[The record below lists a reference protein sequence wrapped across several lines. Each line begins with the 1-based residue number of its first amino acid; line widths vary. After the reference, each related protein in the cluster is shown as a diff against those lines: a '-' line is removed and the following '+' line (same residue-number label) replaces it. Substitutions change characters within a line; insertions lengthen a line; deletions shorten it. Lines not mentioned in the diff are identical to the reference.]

1 MRQRSAWLRSRR
13 TSSASCESGRQHA
26 LQFMRHHGDGAQR
39 RSQLMGRG
47 GGQRAQRRQALFA
60 RQSKLGGGK
69 TGRHPGAFA
78 GDAPSIDRGKSDA
91 EHQRG
96 PEAGLIKL
104 RQHEMLGRRPGQ
116 RFVHHRDQR
125 SRRQRDATQ
134 DQRIAQIEGRRRD
147 DDGSDEHQGERI
159 GDAAGEIKKGRQL
172 QHVVSEINGR
182 LAVGEPV
189 AGRIAQGQDDIE
201 TGAEGYASQALNE
214 RQGIAEAEIDD
225 EQSRRLA
232 GRRHPAQIGQ
242 SAKAHAPSD
251 RRSPQRLVSPARPLR
266 LFLRIR
272 RRHGL
277 TGCLFASRA
286 RNTINQFYRT

>member
-13 TSSASCESGRQHA
+13 AFE
-26 LQFMRHHGDGAQR
+26 LVRHHGDGAQR
-39 RSQLMGRG
+39 RAQLVGRG
-47 GGQRAQRRQALFA
+47 RGQRAQRRQALFA

-69 TGRHPGAFA
+69 TGRHPRAFA
-78 GDAPSIDRGKSDA
+78 GDAPGIDRGKSDA
-91 EHQRG
+91 EHERSPQ
-96 PEAGLIKL
+96 AGLIKL
-104 RQHEMLGRRPGQ
+104 RQHEMLGQRPGQ

-159 GDAAGEIKKGRQL
+159 GDAAGEIEKGRQL

-189 AGRIAQGQDDIE
+189 AGRMAQGQDDVE

-232 GRRHPAQIGQ
+232 ARRHPAQIRQG
-242 SAKAHAPSD
+242 AKAHAPSD
-251 RRSPQRLVSPARPLR
+251 RRSPRGLYHPRPLR